1 MLYVCRDAEGKIV
14 SIHDQP
20 IEGTTEELSA
30 YSKEVLD
37 FLLGS
42 DSEEASAEYLSY
54 TDMQLARVVEDLI
67 DLLIEKNLIMLTEL
81 PAGAQ
86 LKLSRRQ
93 KARQH
98 LQQHSPLIVEDDD
111 IL

>member
-1 MLYVCRDAEGKIV
+1 MLYVRRDDDGNIIGIFDAPTNGA
-14 SIHDQP
+14 
-20 IEGTTEELSA
+20 TEQLSA
-30 YSKEVLD
+30 YSPEILD
-37 FLLGS
+37 FLLEGKS
-42 DSEEASAEYLSY
+42 DEASAEYLSY
-54 TDMQLARVVEDLI
+54 TDTKVARVVEDLI

-93 KARQH
+93 RAREQ
-98 LQQHSPLIVEDDD
+98 LQKHSPLIVDGDD

>member
-1 MLYVCRDAEGKIV
+1 MLFVSRDDDGKIV
-14 SIHDQP
+14 SIHEKAV
-20 IEGTTEELSA
+20 EGATEEVSA

-42 DSEEASAEYLSY
+42 GTEEASAEYLSY
-54 TDMQLARVVEDLI
+54 TDLQLSRVIEDLI

-93 KARQH
+93 KAREQ
-98 LQQHSPLIVEDDD
+98 LQSKSPLIVDDDD